1 MPYYCID
8 GSKLRW
14 LSYSYNTDTRR
25 TMQTCR
31 KAISGNEHVDG
42 TLALNTVTCEEG
54 ITPWMKNLR
63 ITNTGTETVAIT
75 TVDIYA
81 AG

>member
-1 MPYYCID
+1 MSYYCID

-14 LSYSYNTDTRR
+14 LSYSYNTKDGDPIQECR
-25 TMQTCR
+25 TAR
-31 KAISGNEHVDG
+31 SGNEHDV
-42 TLALNTVTCEEG
+42 LNTVTCEHG